1 MSTLTDIEP
10 PRFEA
15 QPRPFQ
21 AAHAGTCATCR
32 IEFDPGELIERSET
46 GWSHETCPENT
57 KPTGETCS
65 ECFTAKSLS
74 GECLC

>member
-1 MSTLTDIEP
+1 MSTVTDVER

-21 AAHAGTCATCR
+21 AAHSGTCSTCR
-32 IEFDPGELIERSET
+32 IQFDAGELIERSDS
-46 GWSHETCPENT
+46 GWSHETCPEDGRRFGEQC
-57 KPTGETCS
+57 TG
-65 ECFTAKSLS
+65 CFTAKSMS